1 VLWTAG
7 QERVSRENRGRLT
20 ELFVGVRDGYL
31 AGLVGAGQA
40 TWKGGGDHLPSYARM
55 DVPTVR
61 SPGVRDVTLA
71 KLGVMFP
78 GIVKRTDS

>member
-1 VLWTAG
+1 VLWAAG
-7 QERVSRENRGRLT
+7 EVRVSRENRDRLA
-20 ELFVGVRDGYL
+20 ELYVGARDGYL
-31 AGLVGAGQA
+31 AAIVASGQA
-40 TWKGGGDHLPSYARM
+40 TWTGGGDHLPSYARM